1 MYNNDIFSRVR
12 DYLDS
17 LDVETLV
24 AYHNHVESETGGD
37 NLVYPM
43 DDAGDVLAC
52 FHPVNIAAM
61 VYYGSF
67 CPVHK
72 FFWFNGYGNLDSSD
86 FLLNVVFTSDL
97 ARYIVDEDD
106 DCGDDEIREILDSA
120 TRYADD
126 DEE

>member
-17 LDVETLV
+17 LDVETLI
-24 AYHNHVESETGGD
+24 AYHNHVESET
-37 NLVYPM
+37 
-43 DDAGDVLAC
+43 AGDSYIYHVDDFGEVLDSFA
-52 FHPVNIAAM
+52 PVVIAQM

-72 FFWFNGYGNLDSSD
+72 FFWFNGYGNLDSSG
-86 FLLNVVFTSDL
+86 FLPDVVFTSDL
-97 ARYIVDEDD
+97 ACYIVDEDD
-106 DCGDDEIREILDSA
+106 DMGDDEIREILDSA
-120 TRYADD
+120 TRYADG